1 MHTAIDLRRM
11 GFCLS
16 LVQAIPKRLPLIR
29 GHSFLLKVTDS
40 LGRYFLKLVS
50 PRFPDEYRNLVVC
63 GRAPALPSEFLN
75 GRIPLGTAL
84 AVLVEE
90 VLGESCDLESLVTTT
105 NIVTVFNLVTK
116 GAYFASQDIAIDLG
130 QVATT
135 FVQTGSLERLPT
147 SFGPIIGEIG
157 SDRVSVEL
165 RI

>member
-50 PRFPDEYRNLVVC
+50 PRLPDEYGNLVVC
-63 GRAPALPSEFLN
+63 GHAPALTSEFLN
-75 GRIPLGTAL
+75 GRITLGTAL
-84 AVLVEE
+84 TVLVQK
-90 VLGESCDLESLVTTT
+90 VLGESCDFESLVATT
-105 NIVTVFNLVTK
+105 NIMTVFNLVAK
-116 GAYFASQDIAIDLG
+116 GAYFASQGIAIDLG
-130 QVATT
+130 QVAATL
-135 FVQTGSLERLPT
+135 VQTGSLQRLPT
-147 SFGPIIGEIG
+147 SFSPIVGQIG
-157 SDRVSVEL
+157 SDGMSVEL